1 VGEHRFRGVF
11 PTQEITMRESGTPA
25 AADPE
30 LLRVVRVFGWLVL
43 LGRHQ
48 ASKNA
53 EIIVLRVRSPG
64 RVCLLAAVSGGG
76 RLAGHRRIAYR
87 YASFALVYRDVAGV
101 RPAKLGEQ
109 TQGLPQREVWQIGA
123 ADRGGDRA

>member
-64 RVCLLAAVSGGG
+64 RVCLLAAVSGGWSPG
-76 RLAGHRRIAYR
+76 R
-87 YASFALVYRDVAGV
+87 
-101 RPAKLGEQ
+101 
-109 TQGLPQREVWQIGA
+109 
-123 ADRGGDRA
+123 